1 MNTFKSRSNF
11 QPLDLEIMDF
21 VYEAAWAA
29 LEARRPFRDT
39 QNDDVRKSALRK
51 RVINCAAEGTV
62 EFDAL
67 YDRVVATVPEPLWD
81 RAEIETYPLGI
92 RVP

>member
-1 MNTFKSRSNF
+1 MDAFKCSNF

-21 VYEAAWAA
+21 VYEAAWAQ
-29 LEARRPFRDT
+29 LEARRSSRDI

-51 RVINCAAEGTV
+51 KIINCAAEGRI

-67 YDRVVATVPEPLWD
+67 YDKVVANMPEPWWK
-81 RAEIETYPLGI
+81 RAEIET
-92 RVP
+92 

>member
-1 MNTFKSRSNF
+1 
-11 QPLDLEIMDF
+11 MDF
-21 VYEAAWAA
+21 VYEAAWAQ

-51 RVINCAAEGTV
+51 RVINCAADGRV

-67 YDRVVATVPEPLWD
+67 YEKVVATMPEPWWVN
-81 RAEIETYPLGI
+81 RAEIKT
-92 RVP
+92 